1 MGPNAWM
8 PIEDSVIPGFAK
20 LVGAKA
26 TEVTAMNSLTVNLHL
41 GLVSAIPLCLVVQ

>member
-8 PIEDSVIPGFAK
+8 PMEDSVIPGFAK

-26 TEVTAMNSLTVNLHL
+26 IEVTAMNSLTVNLHL
-41 GLVSAIPLCLVVQ
+41 GLVSGTPICLG